1 MTLLFLGVD
10 SIHARMAFLGD
21 MIWIKYRVAAAGAFL
36 VFGFLIWIMVKADS
50 KVSTTTVHRAVYG
63 ILQIKWNEM
72 TSTNIWVYQIK

>member
-21 MIWIKYRVAAAGAFL
+21 MIWIKYRVAAAGAI
-36 VFGFLIWIMVKADS
+36 FGFLIWIMVKADS